1 MYCTQ
6 SSVSGENCIKG
17 GGGRGG
23 GVMHSSRVLAIV
35 EPVCETVCIITIV
48 FVCQVFVYL
57 VENIVDV
64 EYVIP
69 LS

>member
-1 MYCTQ
+1 
-6 SSVSGENCIKG
+6 
-17 GGGRGG
+17 
-23 GVMHSSRVLAIV
+23 MHSSRVLAIV